1 MPKRLRRAFESVQS
15 VKNKSKMTGACDE
28 AEFSLLI
35 KNEFMTSLD
44 QSRQSHA
51 AIKEKSLFVALVD
64 SDATQRNLLRGRLD
78 ALGCA
83 SLALDSID
91 DLFANLRAGKK
102 FECIVMAISNKEFKP
117 QLKSILIDSDVP
129 LLLVALPE
137 YLGALSDLKEEMAS
151 FGKMDVVLP
160 FSSDREIEWRLEMLV
175 HRKQAASQSVR
186 DFVWDEYRFEI
197 DRRQVWLE
205 EQSVPLKPMEFHL
218 ALELFRNMNSLVTR
232 EKLAFL
238 WRGRPRSP
246 GSRALDV
253 CISNVR
259 RKLKLVPERGLIL
272 RSIYGRGYEINS
284 MRNGAHLKSQV

>member
-1 MPKRLRRAFESVQS
+1 
-15 VKNKSKMTGACDE
+15 MTGAIDK
-28 AEFSLLI
+28 AELSYFYQ
-35 KNEFMTSLD
+35 NEFMTPLD
-44 QSRQSHA
+44 QSRQSQV
-51 AIKEKSLFVALVD
+51 AIKEKTFFVALVD
-64 SDATQRNLLRGRLD
+64 SDATQRNLLRSRLD
-78 ALGCA
+78 SLGCA
-83 SLALDSID
+83 SLALASID

-102 FECIVMAISNKEFKP
+102 FECIVMAISNEEFKR
-117 QLKSILIDSDVP
+117 QLKSILIDSDIP

-137 YLGALSDLKEEMAS
+137 YLGALSHLKEEMAS
-151 FGKMDVVLP
+151 YGNMDVVLP
-160 FSSDREIEWRLEMLV
+160 FSTDRELEWRLEMLV
-175 HRKQAASQSVR
+175 HRKQAANPAVE

-205 EQSVPLKPMEFHL
+205 EENVSLKPMEFHL

-232 EKLAFL
+232 ERLAFL

-272 RSIYGRGYEINS
+272 RSIYGRGYEMNS
-284 MRNGAHLKSQV
+284 MRKEAQLTEAQA